1 MNIIIGKRGSGK
13 TTELIKKSAEEKIYI
28 LTATKCRAR
37 EILEV
42 AKRLN
47 LIIPYP
53 ITVAEYINDDTYR
66 GPVDERGEI
75 LIDDAD
81 GVLQYIFNGVYIDG
95 ITLTDQH
102 NIRYLEERR
111 NLNEKD

>member
-13 TTELIKKSAEEKIYI
+13 TTELIRESAEEKIYI
-28 LTATKCRAR
+28 LTATKRRAR
-37 EILEV
+37 EILEA

-47 LIIPYP
+47 LTIPHP
-53 ITVAEYINDDTYR
+53 ITVDEYLSNDTYR
-66 GPVDERGEI
+66 GPVVKRGGI

-81 GVLQYIFNGVYIDG
+81 YVLQYIFNGVYIDG

-102 NIRYLEERR
+102 NIRYLGERS